1 MSISSLRNQSKRG
14 ILSSRVTR
22 DLSSW
27 SLTFS
32 QENRCKEKYAGASA
46 ACGGRLR
53 LGYTLVEDRTNG
65 TEDLP
70 ATTISGMILMPR
82 DPLPT

>member
-1 MSISSLRNQSKRG
+1 MNISSLRNQSKRG
-14 ILSSRVTR
+14 ISSSRATR

-32 QENRCKEKYAGASA
+32 QKSRCEEKYPGESA
-46 ACGGRLR
+46 ACGGRLH
-53 LGYTLVEDRTNG
+53 LGYTLVEDRTDG
-65 TEDLP
+65 TERLP

-82 DPLPT
+82 DPLST